1 MNELATKKEF
11 ENKNLQDATISIYR
25 LQDNANMS
33 LLSIA
38 GIAGEVAKNKSYEED
53 GFKKPQEWLM
63 QTFGYKKS
71 TAYSMI
77 KIANDFLELEVS
89 PSGMIPIYHSVFR
102 NAETDEDFTL
112 TQLEKLLPLG
122 KEKVIELMS
131 YGSLKFESSVK
142 DIRELVSDVKA
153 LETKDEKET
162 ETETKPEKEKETETE
177 TKPEKEKE
185 TETEKEEL
193 LSTIKIYNNCITVR
207 NGSDIVEIQYEF
219 SDLNKIIKDIRNLV
233 KKYK

>member
-1 MNELATKKEF
+1 MNGLVERKEF
-11 ENKNLQDATISIYR
+11 ENKNLEDATVNIYR

-33 LLSIA
+33 LISIA
-38 GIAGEVAKNKSYEED
+38 GIAGEVAKNKSYEDD
-53 GFKKPQEWLM
+53 GFKKPQDWLM
-63 QTFGYKKS
+63 KTFGYKKS

-77 KIANDFLELEVS
+77 KIANDFLELEVNQNAI
-89 PSGMIPIYHSVFR
+89 IPTYHSVFR

-153 LETKDEKET
+153 IEKKEEPET
-162 ETETKPEKEKETETE
+162 ETEPESETEI
-177 TKPEKEKE
+177 
-185 TETEKEEL
+185 ETEKYVKNEL
-193 LSTIKIYNNCITVR
+193 LETIRIYKNYITVCE
-207 NGSDIVEIQYEF
+207 GHEIVEIMYEF
-219 SDLNKIIKDIRNLV
+219 SDLNKIIRDIRNLV
-233 KKYK
+233 KMYK